1 MLKHKMNLS
10 IADLTIEVK
19 NCNYN
24 YILNKTRKYQSG
36 SVGPAD
42 MTINCFLAENIAKP
56 IGKTIEDVEGWNWCI
71 SENGEISMYHIY
83 GKDIIGSLI
92 KWNQDLS
99 VADAYAID
107 TSEESGLD
115 IGVKFFIIIRHILWY
130 AIVKHKGLMLHS
142 SAISYKGEG
151 ILFSAPSGTG
161 KSTQSSLWKKEFG
174 DDVIIVND
182 DTPFIR
188 NNDGISYVYGCPWS
202 GKTDINEQMKV
213 PVKAVVSVKQ
223 GKENKVKE
231 LTATEGF
238 FRIFN
243 ETKKPVES
251 VMLDTAIDNVITFL
265 SNVKV
270 YELTCRPD
278 SDAVYTLKEALKII

>member
-1 MLKHKMNLS
+1 MRLS
-10 IADLTIEVK
+10 IADLEIEIK
-19 NCNYN
+19 NCNYD
-24 YILNKTRKYQSG
+24 YVLNKTRKYQSG

-42 MTINCFLAENIAKP
+42 MTINCFLVENIEKP
-56 IGKTIEDVEGWNWCI
+56 VGKTIEDVEGWNWCVADK
-71 SENGEISMYHIY
+71 GEIFLYHGY
-83 GKDIIGSLI
+83 GRDKIGSLI
-92 KWNQDLS
+92 KWNEDFS

-107 TSEESGLD
+107 TFNESGLE
-115 IGVKFFIIIRHILWY
+115 IGIKFFIIIRHILWY
-130 AIVKHKGLMLHS
+130 AIIKHKGLMLHS
-142 SAISYKGEG
+142 SAISYKGRG

-161 KSTQSSLWKKEFG
+161 KSTQSSLWKQEFK

-188 NNDGISYVYGCPWS
+188 NFDGTSYVYGCPWS

-213 PVKAVVSVKQ
+213 PVFAVVSVKQ
-223 GKENKVKE
+223 GKENKIKE

-251 VMLDTAIDNVITFL
+251 KMLDMAMDNVITFL

-278 SDAVYTLKEALKII
+278 SDAVYTLKEALKFI

>member
-1 MLKHKMNLS
+1 MKLRV
-10 IADLTIEVK
+10 ADLLIDIK
-19 NCNYN
+19 NCNYDI
-24 YILNKTRKYQSG
+24 ILNKTRKYQSG

-42 MTINCFLAENIAKP
+42 MTINCFLAEEIVKP
-56 IGKTIEDVEGWNWCI
+56 SGRIIEDVEGWSWCI
-71 SENGEISMYHIY
+71 ADNGEVSMYHIY
-83 GKDIIGSLI
+83 GSDKIGSLI
-92 KWNQDLS
+92 KWNKDFS

-107 TSEESGLD
+107 TFSESGLE
-115 IGVKFFIIIRHILWY
+115 IGLKFFIILRHILWY
-130 AIVKHKGLMLHS
+130 AIVKHCGIMLHS

-188 NNDGISYVYGCPWS
+188 NKDNISYVYGCPWS

-231 LTATEGF
+231 LTEAEGF

-251 VMLDTAIDNVITFL
+251 SMLDEAMDNVIKFL
-265 SNVKV
+265 SNVRV

-278 SDAVYTLKEALKII
+278 SDAVYTLKEKL

>member
-1 MLKHKMNLS
+1 MKLS
-10 IADLTIEVK
+10 IADLIIDIK
-19 NCNYN
+19 NCNYD

-42 MTINCFLAENIAKP
+42 MTINCFLEEKIAKP
-56 IGKTIEDVEGWNWCI
+56 SGTIIEDVEGWNWCI
-71 SENGEISMYHIY
+71 ADNGEVSTYHIY
-83 GKDIIGSLI
+83 GRGTIGSLI
-92 KWNQDLS
+92 KWNEDFS

-107 TSEESGLD
+107 TFDESGLE
-115 IGVKFFIIIRHILWY
+115 IGLKFFIIIRHILWY
-130 AIVKHKGLMLHS
+130 AIVKFKGIMLHS

-182 DTPFIR
+182 DTPFVR
-188 NNDGISYVYGCPWS
+188 NNEGVSYVYGSPWS

-213 PVKAVVSVKQ
+213 PVKAVVSVRQ
-223 GKENKVKE
+223 GKENQVKE

-251 VMLDTAIDNVITFL
+251 SMLDEAMDNVINFL

-278 SDAVYTLKEALKII
+278 CDAVYTLKEALK

>member
-1 MLKHKMNLS
+1 MKLS

-19 NCNYN
+19 NCNYE
-24 YILNKTRKYQSG
+24 YIINKTRKYQSG

-42 MTINCFLAENIAKP
+42 MTINCFISENIVKP
-56 IGKTIEDVEGWNWCI
+56 KGKIIEDVEGWSWCI
-71 SENGEISMYHIY
+71 ADNGEISMYHTY
-83 GKDIIGSLI
+83 GEAIGSLI
-92 KWNQDLS
+92 KWNKDFS
-99 VADAYAID
+99 VADAYAVD
-107 TSEESGLD
+107 TFEKSGLE
-115 IGVKFFIIIRHILWY
+115 ISVKFFIIIRHILWY
-130 AIVKHKGLMLHS
+130 AIVHKDGLMLHS
-142 SAISYKGEG
+142 SALSYKGEG

-161 KSTQSSLWKKEFG
+161 KSTQSSLWKQVYGEE
-174 DDVIIVND
+174 VVIVND

-188 NNDGISYVYGCPWS
+188 NFNGISYVYGCPWS

-223 GKENKVKE
+223 GKENSVKK

-251 VMLDTAIDNVITFL
+251 NMLDRAMDNVITFL
-265 SNVKV
+265 SNTQV
-270 YELTCRPD
+270 YELTCKPEKE
-278 SDAVYTLKEALKII
+278 AVYVLKEALIND

>member
-1 MLKHKMNLS
+1 
-10 IADLTIEVK
+10 
-19 NCNYN
+19 
-24 YILNKTRKYQSG
+24 
-36 SVGPAD
+36 
-42 MTINCFLAENIAKP
+42 
-56 IGKTIEDVEGWNWCI
+56 
-71 SENGEISMYHIY
+71 
-83 GKDIIGSLI
+83 
-92 KWNQDLS
+92 
-99 VADAYAID
+99 
-107 TSEESGLD
+107 
-115 IGVKFFIIIRHILWY
+115 
-130 AIVKHKGLMLHS
+130 MLHS

-188 NNDGISYVYGCPWS
+188 NKDNISYVYGCHWS

-231 LTATEGF
+231 LTEAEGF

-251 VMLDTAIDNVITFL
+251 SMLDEAMDNVIKFL
-265 SNVKV
+265 SNVRV

-278 SDAVYTLKEALKII
+278 SDAVYTLKEKLEI

>member
-1 MLKHKMNLS
+1 MKLS
-10 IADLTIEVK
+10 IADLEIEIK
-19 NCNYN
+19 NCNYD

-42 MTINCFLAENIAKP
+42 MTINCFLAEEIAKP
-56 IGKTIEDVEGWNWCI
+56 KGKIIEDVEDWNWCI
-71 SENGEISMYHIY
+71 AENGEISMHHIY
-83 GKDIIGSLI
+83 GRDKIGSLI
-92 KWNQDLS
+92 KWNRDFSQ
-99 VADAYAID
+99 ADAYAID
-107 TSEESGLD
+107 TFEKSGLE
-115 IGVKFFIIIRHILWY
+115 IGIKFFIIIRHILWY
-130 AIVKHKGLMLHS
+130 AIVKFNGLMLHS
-142 SAISYKGEG
+142 SAISYKGDG

-161 KSTQSSLWKKEFG
+161 KSTQSSLWKQEFC

-188 NNDGISYVYGCPWS
+188 NFGGTSYVYGCPWS

-213 PVKAVVSVKQ
+213 PVRAVVSVKQ
-223 GKENKVKE
+223 GKENKVNE

-251 VMLDTAIDNVITFL
+251 DMLNGAMDNVIAFL

>member
-1 MLKHKMNLS
+1 MRLS
-10 IADLTIEVK
+10 IADLEIEIK
-19 NCNYN
+19 NCNYD

-42 MTINCFLAENIAKP
+42 MTINCFLVENIEKP
-56 IGKTIEDVEGWNWCI
+56 AGKTIEDVEGWNWCI
-71 SENGEISMYHIY
+71 ADDGEIYLYHGY
-83 GKDIIGSLI
+83 GKNKIGSLI
-92 KWNQDLS
+92 KWNNDFSQS
-99 VADAYAID
+99 DAYAID
-107 TSEESGLD
+107 TFGESGLE
-115 IGVKFFIIIRHILWY
+115 IGIKFFIIIRHILWY
-130 AIVKHKGLMLHS
+130 AIIKHKGLMLHS
-142 SAISYKGEG
+142 SAISYNGKG

-161 KSTQSSLWKKEFG
+161 KSTQSSLWKQEFAEE
-174 DDVIIVND
+174 VIIVND

-188 NNDGISYVYGCPWS
+188 NVNGTSYVYGCPWS

-213 PVKAVVSVKQ
+213 PVFAVVSVKQ
-223 GKENKVKE
+223 GKENKIKE

-251 VMLDTAIDNVITFL
+251 EMLDMAMDNVITFL

-270 YELTCRPD
+270 YELICRPEKE
-278 SDAVYTLKEALKII
+278 AVYALKESLEII

>member
-1 MLKHKMNLS
+1 MRLS
-10 IADLTIEVK
+10 IADLEIEIK
-19 NCNYN
+19 NCNYD

-42 MTINCFLAENIAKP
+42 MTINCFLAEDIEKP
-56 IGKTIEDVEGWNWCI
+56 AGKTIEDVEGWNWCI
-71 SENGEISMYHIY
+71 AENDEIVLYHIY
-83 GKDIIGSLI
+83 GKDKIGSLI
-92 KWNQDLS
+92 RWNDDFS

-107 TSEESGLD
+107 TFEESGLE
-115 IGVKFFIIIRHILWY
+115 IGIKFFIIIRHILWY
-130 AIVKHKGLMLHS
+130 AIIKYKGIMLHS
-142 SAISYKGEG
+142 SAISYKGKG

-161 KSTQSSLWKKEFG
+161 KSTQSSLWKQEFKE
-174 DDVIIVND
+174 DVTIVND

-188 NNDGISYVYGCPWS
+188 NTEKTSYVYGCPWS

-213 PVKAVVSVKQ
+213 PVLAVVSVRQ
-223 GKENKVKE
+223 GNENKIKE

-251 VMLDTAIDNVITFL
+251 DMLDMAMDNVITFL

-270 YELTCRPD
+270 YELTCRPEKE
-278 SDAVYTLKEALKII
+278 AVYALKEVLEII